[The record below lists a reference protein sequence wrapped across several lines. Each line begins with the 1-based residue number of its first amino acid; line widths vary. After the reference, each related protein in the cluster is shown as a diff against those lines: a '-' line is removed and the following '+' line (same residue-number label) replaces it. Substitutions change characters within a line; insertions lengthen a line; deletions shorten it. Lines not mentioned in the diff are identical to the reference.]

1 MLDIV
6 QDDDLVHQNHNNEY
20 GIVNWSSFNEKNQNI
35 KRTLKVVDSMAPS
48 TFLTQIQHVLL
59 QKNHVL
65 KENNTNCLV
74 QTIGASKISKL
85 KQSQLIKIQKL
96 VIEANQYRVW

>member
-1 MLDIV
+1 VLDIV
-6 QDDDLVHQNHNNEY
+6 QDGDLVHQNDNNEY
-20 GIVNWSSFNEKNQNI
+20 GIINWTSFNEKNQNI
-35 KRTLKVVDSMAPS
+35 KRTLKVVDSIAPS
-48 TFLTQIQHVLL
+48 TFLTQIQHVLI
-59 QKNHVL
+59 QKNSVL

-74 QTIGASKISKL
+74 HTIGASKISKL

>member
-6 QDDDLVHQNHNNEY
+6 QDDDLEHQNDNNEY
-20 GIVNWSSFNEKNQNI
+20 GVVNWSSFYKKSQNI

-59 QKNHVL
+59 QKNSVL
-65 KENNTNCLV
+65 QENNTNCLV

>member
-6 QDDDLVHQNHNNEY
+6 RDDDLVHQNHNNEY

-59 QKNHVL
+59 QKNSVL
-65 KENNTNCLV
+65 QENNTNCLV
-74 QTIGASKISKL
+74 HTIGASKIPKL
-85 KQSQLIKIQKL
+85 KQSQLIKISKL
-96 VIEANQYRVW
+96 VIETNQYRVW